1 MILALIITI
10 GITFVL
16 AAIIH
21 IDPTGDMV
29 IQIIF
34 TAISVIAMIPAIY
47 IGNKLLF
54 KIPFSTQV
62 APIRQWNWGIYIKA
76 FIITLAFYGV
86 MISIQLF
93 TTGLAFPK
101 NLPIAIFLL
110 FLILPLFQ
118 GFAEEFAFRG
128 LFMQTFGSWFK
139 IPIVA
144 IVFQAVL
151 FSVLHRYPLLALISV
166 ICTGVLYGFI
176 VWYSQGLEVSSAMHA
191 VNNIFS
197 FLAIGFGLQQG
208 TSGNSPDVLFTNLVL
223 LAIPIIIVL
232 VLDKKF
238 GFLKA

>member
-1 MILALIITI
+1 MEKTEEKDFISFPSTLETYAWYKPIIVMILALIITI

-118 GFAEEFAFRG
+118 GF
-128 LFMQTFGSWFK
+128 
-139 IPIVA
+139 
-144 IVFQAVL
+144 
-151 FSVLHRYPLLALISV
+151 
-166 ICTGVLYGFI
+166 C
-176 VWYSQGLEVSSAMHA
+176 
-191 VNNIFS
+191 
-197 FLAIGFGLQQG
+197 
-208 TSGNSPDVLFTNLVL
+208 
-223 LAIPIIIVL
+223 
-232 VLDKKF
+232 
-238 GFLKA
+238 

>member
-1 MILALIITI
+1 
-10 GITFVL
+10 
-16 AAIIH
+16 
-21 IDPTGDMV
+21 
-29 IQIIF
+29 
-34 TAISVIAMIPAIY
+34 
-47 IGNKLLF
+47 
-54 KIPFSTQV
+54 
-62 APIRQWNWGIYIKA
+62 
-76 FIITLAFYGV
+76 
-86 MISIQLF
+86 
-93 TTGLAFPK
+93 
-101 NLPIAIFLL
+101 
-110 FLILPLFQ
+110 
-118 GFAEEFAFRG
+118 
-128 LFMQTFGSWFK
+128 MQTFGSWFK